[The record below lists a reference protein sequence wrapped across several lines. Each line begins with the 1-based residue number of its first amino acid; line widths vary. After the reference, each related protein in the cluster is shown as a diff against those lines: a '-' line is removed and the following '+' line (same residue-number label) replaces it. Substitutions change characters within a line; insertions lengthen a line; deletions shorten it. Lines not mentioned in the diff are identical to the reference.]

1 MALVSQ
7 PGPRNI
13 QHIKTGAKRNQN
25 CRKEISKQVKR
36 NIKTYENKIIEDE
49 YSTGD
54 QIIILGVEIFLDH
67 RLSKTKEHP
76 LPCRALPFCLSFF
89 LFLGLSV
96 LSSSSLSVF
105 LSVTQLEWHREWN
118 FEENFTDNWNTI
130 LHQCSVH
137 ILLAKPYMLIHLT
150 FTCDARS
157 IFFRKV
163 VTFVNRILK
172 QGKKPDLF

>member
-13 QHIKTGAKRNQN
+13 QHIKTGAKRYQN

-36 NIKTYENKIIEDE
+36 NIKTYENKIIEDD
-49 YSTGD
+49 YSTGG
-54 QIIILGVEIFLDH
+54 QTIFLGVEIFLDN
-67 RLSKTKEHP
+67 RLSIAKEPP

-130 LHQCSVH
+130 LHQCSY
-137 ILLAKPYMLIHLT
+137 P
-150 FTCDARS
+150 F
-157 IFFRKV
+157 
-163 VTFVNRILK
+163 
-172 QGKKPDLF
+172 G